1 MNFNKENTGAM
12 HYMKQYILSSLLL
25 VLLGSC
31 NNNTTGEDTTTTEPA
46 VTTPVINY
54 TVAKYYVHDTSL
66 FTEGL
71 LFHNGQLFES
81 TGSPEELPNTRS
93 MIGIT
98 DLKTGKFTKKV
109 EIDKSK
115 YFGEGIVFF
124 NNKLF
129 QLTYKNQLCFI
140 YDANTFKK
148 TGEFT
153 YANKEGWSLTTDG
166 SSLIMSDGTNVLT
179 YIDPVKYTPTKILS
193 VTENGYP
200 VDKLNEL
207 EFIKGFIYANIWL
220 TDYIVKIDPSSGAVV
235 GKIDLSS
242 LTNEAKNKNPN
253 ADVLNGIA
261 YDSTTDKV
269 YVTGKLWP
277 VIYEVQ
283 FGH

>member
-1 MNFNKENTGAM
+1 M
-12 HYMKQYILSSLLL
+12 HYMKQYILSSFLLL
-25 VLLGSC
+25 LLGSC
-31 NNNTTGEDTTTTEPA
+31 NNNTTGEDTTTTTEPA
-46 VTTPVINY
+46 ATTPIINY
-54 TVAKYYVHDTSL
+54 TVAKYFVHDTSL

>member
-1 MNFNKENTGAM
+1 M
-12 HYMKQYILSSLLL
+12 HYMKQYILSSFLLL
-25 VLLGSC
+25 LLGSC
-31 NNNTTGEDTTTTEPA
+31 NNNTTGEDNTTTEPA

>member
-1 MNFNKENTGAM
+1 M
-12 HYMKQYILSSLLL
+12 HYMKQYILSSFLLL
-25 VLLGSC
+25 LLGSC

-54 TVAKYYVHDTSL
+54 TVAKYFVHDTSL

-261 YDSTTDKV
+261 YDSTTDKI